1 MIKIPF
7 LNKFITDDQ
16 EFYDA
21 QINEELKYC
30 NYSNFAIKFTEI
42 GKNKRA
48 FIIRTKEEQTIV
60 LMFMKYDYKGI
71 NEALEKIRFNLAL
84 AEKENSLNFPTDN
97 DITLSTSSKYE
108 VTVKGKNGEKDT
120 LTISTI
126 EQLLINNNSLE
137 EKEDIIKRLFDLSIQ
152 NDKEEPYLDFHKAG
166 YDEGIQNYLTM
177 NLYKEN
183 IDLNDRLVN
192 AIAYYKAKE
201 PRVYHLV
208 NSLLRGNF
216 DEMFNYLNS
225 LEYPM
230 NISSIAKICQN
241 IIQAQEELPNRSY
254 DLMIYRAGLGVNKNK
269 TIGAQNSYES
279 FVSFGTSGGT
289 LGETVSSDSKT
300 IIYKRILKKNEK
312 AIPVDL
318 IENLGIIYLDGTQE
332 NEFLLPPFTFQITDV
347 SQEETFNVYS
357 IEETGKINPRELLDK
372 RLDELEQYLKSKNE
386 IEQYKKLRQS
396 RDRITRKSKQTITGY
411 NIKDIYY
418 SLRPKGKR
426 SKRINDEFFD
436 R

>member
-30 NYSNFAIKFTEI
+30 NCSNFAIRFTEV

-60 LMFMKYDYKGI
+60 LMFMKSDYKGI
-71 NEALEKIRFNLAL
+71 NEALEKIRLNLAL
-84 AEKENSLNFPTDN
+84 AKKEKSLTSEDR
-97 DITLSTSSKYE
+97 DITLGTASKE
-108 VTVKGKNGEKDT
+108 KVIVGGKNGEKNS
-120 LTISTI
+120 LTISTL
-126 EQLLINNNSLE
+126 EQLLINNSPFRGQE
-137 EKEDIIKRLFDLSIQ
+137 DVTKELFDLSLQ
-152 NDKEEPYLDFHKAG
+152 NDKEEPYLDFYEAG
-166 YDEGIQNYLTM
+166 YDAGIQNYLIM
-177 NLYKEN
+177 KLYRED
-183 IDLNDRLVN
+183 IYLNDRLVN
-192 AIAYYKAKE
+192 ALAYYKMKE
-201 PRVYHLV
+201 PKIYYLV

-230 NISSIAKICQN
+230 PITSIAKICQN
-241 IIQAQEELPNRSY
+241 IIQAQEELPNRSC

-269 TIGAQNSYES
+269 TIGAQNTYES

-289 LGETVSSDSKT
+289 LAEPAPDESKP
-300 IIYKRILKKNEK
+300 IIYKRILKKDEK

-332 NEFLLPPFTFQITDV
+332 NEFLLPPFAFQIKDV
-347 SQEETFNVYS
+347 SQEGQFNVYS
-357 IEETGKINPRELLDK
+357 IEESEKINPRELLDK
-372 RLDELEQYLKSKNE
+372 RLDELEQYLKSKNDV
-386 IEQYKKLRQS
+386 EQYQKLKQA
-396 RDRITRKSKQTITGY
+396 RDRITKKSKKTITGY
-411 NIKDIYY
+411 NMKDIYY
-418 SLRPKGKR
+418 GLRPKRK
-426 SKRINDEFFD
+426 KVQKTNDDLIE